1 MYDAEDNE
9 EIYASLMNNRYIAM
23 VFDEPGV

>member
-9 EIYASLMNNRYIAM
+9 EIYVTLMNNKYIAM
-23 VFDEPGV
+23 VFDKPVV

>member
-9 EIYASLMNNRYIAM
+9 EIYATLMNNKYIAM
-23 VFDEPGV
+23 VFDKPVV